1 MTGCERV
8 IALLGDH
15 VSGELSPLVRADV
28 DQHLS
33 ACPTCSTALVEYRA
47 VVRLAASLPPST
59 PSPAAEARLLA
70 ALRAATALPDGGTM
84 DETQLEIAL
93 PASDPSG

>member
-8 IALLGDH
+8 IALLGDY
-15 VSGELSPLVRADV
+15 VSGELPALVRADV

-33 ACPTCSTALVEYRA
+33 TCPTCSAALAEYRA
-47 VVRLAASLPPST
+47 VVRLAASLPPPT
-59 PSPAAEARLLA
+59 PSPAAEARILA

-93 PASDPSG
+93 PASGPTG